1 MSPILAGIDPSLTGT
16 AVAIGTEH
24 QSKVHQVVTRSKDYP
39 GESLKVRM
47 DRVEYVVDCVMG
59 IVQPTPPAVIFLE
72 HYSFGSKNKN
82 EYLGELGC
90 YLRLN
95 LRDVCPVYEVAPGT
109 LKKFVCGT
117 GAAKK
122 EQMIAHVFR
131 QWGEM
136 FPTNDHADAFGLY
149 RMALCA
155 TGLADVKNTAQR
167 QAVATVLGSNELL
180 NLSATGAVPA
190 APF

>member
-1 MSPILAGIDPSLTGT
+1 MSSHVLAGIDPSLTGT
-16 AVAIGTEH
+16 AVAIGTAAA
-24 QSKVHQVVTRSKDYP
+24 SKVHQVVTRSKDYP
-39 GESLKVRM
+39 DESLDVRM
-47 DRVEYVVDCVMG
+47 NRVEFVVDHVMG
-59 IVQPTPPAVIFLE
+59 IVLPAAPALIFLE

-82 EYLGELGC
+82 EYLGELGS

-95 LRDVCPVYEVAPGT
+95 LREVAPVYEVAPGT

-117 GAAKK
+117 GSAKK

-131 QWGEM
+131 QWQQM
-136 FPTNDHADAFGLY
+136 FPTNDHADAFGLF

-155 TGLADVKNTAQR
+155 AGLAEMTNKAQR
-167 QAVATVLGSNELL
+167 EAVATVVGKELL
-180 NLSATGAVPA
+180 NLSAGAVPA

>member
-1 MSPILAGIDPSLTGT
+1 MSSPILAGIDPSLTGT
-16 AVAIGTEH
+16 AVSIGTAH
-24 QSKVHQVVTRSKDYP
+24 QSKVHQVVTKSKNYP

-95 LRDVCPVYEVAPGT
+95 LREVCPVYEVAPGT
-109 LKKFVCGT
+109 LKKFVCGR
-117 GAAKK
+117 GDVKK
-122 EQMIAHVFR
+122 EQMIAHVFKN
-131 QWGEM
+131 WGQM
-136 FPTNDHADAFGLY
+136 FPTNDHADAFGLF

-155 TGLADVKNTAQR
+155 AGLVPMTNQAQR
-167 QAVATVLGSNELL
+167 SSVETVLGGPALL
-180 NLSATGAVPA
+180 DLSFAPA
-190 APF
+190 KAPF